1 MKKLLFQLDTDPT
14 PNILDA
20 VIAYDGGADHVLS
33 YGNIKPST
41 AGIVIDS
48 AWSCAAGVE
57 LLHEDAWKDLPE
69 LEILMD
75 ANATPCS
82 TRLKFL
88 NWRKPW

>member
-1 MKKLLFQLDTDPT
+1 MR
-14 PNILDA
+14 IS
-20 VIAYDGGADHVLS
+20 HE
-33 YGNIKPST
+33 
-41 AGIVIDS
+41 S

-69 LEILMD
+69 VEILMA

>member
-1 MKKLLFQLDTDPT
+1 MTWPRGLLCAGYRLPT
-14 PNILDA
+14 EA
-20 VIAYDGGADHVLS
+20 EWEYAAR
-33 YGNIKPST
+33 
-41 AGIVIDS
+41 AGTQT
-48 AWSCAAGVE
+48 AWSCGAGVE

>member
-1 MKKLLFQLDTDPT
+1 MR
-14 PNILDA
+14 I
-20 VIAYDGGADHVLS
+20 S
-33 YGNIKPST
+33 RE
-41 AGIVIDS
+41 S

-88 NWRKPW
+88 NWRKPWC